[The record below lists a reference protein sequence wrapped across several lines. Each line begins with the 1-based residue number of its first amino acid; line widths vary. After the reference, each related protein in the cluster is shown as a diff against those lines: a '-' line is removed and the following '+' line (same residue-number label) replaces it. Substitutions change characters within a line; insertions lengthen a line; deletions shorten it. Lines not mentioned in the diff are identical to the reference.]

1 MNHLIFQNAKGIL
14 GLSGMILGFLMYLV
28 NSLIVHGYIAMS
40 QGALWII
47 FGIILTIMGFVICSI
62 LSLFHYWAYRD
73 FLTGVWNRKYFSYK
87 LKEEIK
93 IKRKTGMEFC
103 VALIDMDNFKQVNDT
118 YGHSYGDEVIKQVA
132 KVLKR
137 NVRKGDEVIRLGGDE
152 FAIIFPKTSEDKA
165 NIISERIRAVV
176 ERKCSHVTVSIGIL
190 AINNDVDANCVFN
203 FVDDMLY
210 SAKETKNSI
219 RSMAI

>member
-47 FGIILTIMGFVICSI
+47 FGIILTIMGCVIGSI

-93 IKRKTGMEFC
+93 IKRNTGMEFC
-103 VALIDMDNFKQVNDT
+103 VA
-118 YGHSYGDEVIKQVA
+118 
-132 KVLKR
+132 
-137 NVRKGDEVIRLGGDE
+137 
-152 FAIIFPKTSEDKA
+152 
-165 NIISERIRAVV
+165 
-176 ERKCSHVTVSIGIL
+176 
-190 AINNDVDANCVFN
+190 
-203 FVDDMLY
+203 
-210 SAKETKNSI
+210 
-219 RSMAI
+219 